1 MHAVCGVL
9 HQSMTLSYR
18 YSDTKM
24 MHATRAVILELDI
37 MLLLLETKQP
47 WGPIIRLLTGSS
59 VQEYAW

>member
-1 MHAVCGVL
+1 
-9 HQSMTLSYR
+9 
-18 YSDTKM
+18 M